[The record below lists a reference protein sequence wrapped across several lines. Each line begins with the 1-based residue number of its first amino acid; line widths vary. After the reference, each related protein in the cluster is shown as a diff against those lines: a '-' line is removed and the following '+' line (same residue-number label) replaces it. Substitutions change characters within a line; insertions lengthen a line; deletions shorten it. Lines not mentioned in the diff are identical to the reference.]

1 MAQAL
6 KTTLHP
12 LHDRILIQRIEEKEV
27 RRGGLICCGAVD
39 EPREQVLD
47 VVVMEMELRGE
58 GRPMH
63 HGGHGAVLSL
73 YLSEHR

>member
-1 MAQAL
+1 MAQSL

-12 LHDRILIQRIEEKEV
+12 LHDRILIQRIEETEV
-27 RRGGLICCGAVD
+27 RRGGLIRGASE
-39 EPREQVLD
+39 EPREQVLE